1 MCGDLE
7 EEDTEAERLYAAF
20 LQSAHTAIHE
30 AIDHRGG
37 SRSRLDGH
45 AADQTAGQ
53 TDGQTA
59 DQTDGQTDGQPGAV
73 SDAALHGYMDG
84 LFGDILNA
92 CIKDG
97 RRVGGPDA
105 YRVLASQSVVLARLA
120 GFLAGHL
127 DLREDPLRTSI
138 EALMAGYD
146 AENSGHTHE

>member
-37 SRSRLDGH
+37 SRSRLDSH
-45 AADQTAGQ
+45 AADPA
-53 TDGQTA
+53 DGQT
-59 DQTDGQTDGQPGAV
+59 GAV

-97 RRVGGPDA
+97 GRVAGPDA

-146 AENSGHTHE
+146 AQNSGHTHD

>member
-20 LQSAHTAIHE
+20 LQAAHTAVHE
-30 AIDHRGG
+30 ATDHRGG
-37 SRSRLDGH
+37 SRNRLDER
-45 AADQTAGQ
+45 AADQTG
-53 TDGQTA
+53 
-59 DQTDGQTDGQPGAV
+59 PV
-73 SDAALHGYMDG
+73 SDAALHAYMDG

-97 RRVGGPDA
+97 RRVGGADV
-105 YRVLASQSVVLARLA
+105 YRVLASQSIVLARAA

-127 DLREDPLRTSI
+127 DLREDPLRNSI

-146 AENSGHTHE
+146 AETSGHTHD

>member
-45 AADQTAGQ
+45 AADPTADQ
-53 TDGQTA
+53 ADQADGQT
-59 DQTDGQTDGQPGAV
+59 GAV

-146 AENSGHTHE
+146 AENSGHTHD